1 MHQQLNNRRDT
12 QVAFI
17 EFAEAGSA
25 VTALLCSGQLIGQRQ
40 VRVSASKTQ
49 LKLNAKTARRSMTS
63 SREGRYTKLAVGGEE
78 NREDGDGHKDGA
90 GYDEGSSGPSLSG
103 SKGKEAEGGVE
114 DGEGGEVLTEAVLSS
129 IGKLS
134 VQDDPSIETAVA

>member
-17 EFAEAGSA
+17 EFTEAGSA

-49 LKLNAKTARRSMTS
+49 LKLNAKTARRSMS
-63 SREGRYTKLAVGGEE
+63 SSLEGRYTKLAVGGEE
-78 NREDGDGHKDGA
+78 NMGDGDGHEDGA
-90 GYDEGSSGPSLSG
+90 DYDEGSSGPSSSG
-103 SKGKEAEGGVE
+103 SRGKQTEGGAE
-114 DGEGGEVLTEAVLSS
+114 DGGGGEVFTEAVLSS
-129 IGKLS
+129 IRKLS